1 MPTSP
6 LAPPDPLLAA
16 MLVRNA
22 FTHDTRVEKE
32 ARTLIESGWKVTVVA
47 DAQAGL
53 AEEETRPDG
62 IRVVRVVRR
71 LHRVPL
77 LRFVLHEVR
86 LAQLLRALQPAILHA
101 HDSNALLPVA
111 TAARWLSVPFIY
123 DAHEL
128 WLHRPRR
135 DRGGLYTSVFQIWYR
150 LLERWAIPRAAAI
163 VTVSPP
169 IARHLARVHRYQP
182 VVLVPNYP
190 EGAGASVVRPLH
202 DLAPSIPK
210 DAPVVLHIG
219 GIMAFRGLE
228 ELVEAVSQLG
238 EVHLVFLGAGEHWS
252 RVAATAAS
260 LGVQSRVHRV
270 GPVSSDQV
278 VDYATTATIG
288 VVATEPT
295 GLNNR
300 YSLPN
305 KLFQYMAA
313 GIPVVATDLSQI
325 REIVDGERCGLVVD
339 TTSPSAVAGAI
350 AQLLADP
357 TAAAAMGARGRAAIQ
372 ERLNWRA
379 AGGALLDVYGAV
391 TAAPPA
397 SRS

>member
-62 IRVVRVVRR
+62 IRVIRVVRR

-77 LRFVLHEVR
+77 LRSYCTRCGSRNCFGRCNRPSCMRTTRTHSCR
-86 LAQLLRALQPAILHA
+86 SR
-101 HDSNALLPVA
+101 LLPDGYRCRSSMTPTSSGFIVPAGTVA
-111 TAARWLSVPFIY
+111 VSIRASPN
-123 DAHEL
+123 
-128 WLHRPRR
+128 
-135 DRGGLYTSVFQIWYR
+135 WYR

-350 AQLLADP
+350 APNFWRTQLRRLQWVHADGLP
-357 TAAAAMGARGRAAIQ
+357 
-372 ERLNWRA
+372 
-379 AGGALLDVYGAV
+379 
-391 TAAPPA
+391 
-397 SRS
+397 SRNV